1 MALHSPLLAPLR
13 RGFSFGASGRLCHS
27 DIRRRVCGTRHG
39 AVYASPRPGVEIERV
54 EAAVRKE
61 VARIVDDGVTED
73 ELAIAKKRLQAE
85 AVYARDQLDSG
96 PRILGAALATGQ
108 TVEDVESWPER
119 IEAVSLEQ
127 VNAAAKAVLASD
139 KRSATGLLLPE
150 PTS

>member
-1 MALHSPLLAPLR
+1 M
-13 RGFSFGASGRLCHS
+13 
-27 DIRRRVCGTRHG
+27 
-39 AVYASPRPGVEIERV
+39 
-54 EAAVRKE
+54 
-61 VARIVDDGVTED
+61 DDGVTED

-119 IEAVSLEQ
+119 IEAVSIEQ

-139 KRSATGLLLPE
+139 KQSVTGLLLPE